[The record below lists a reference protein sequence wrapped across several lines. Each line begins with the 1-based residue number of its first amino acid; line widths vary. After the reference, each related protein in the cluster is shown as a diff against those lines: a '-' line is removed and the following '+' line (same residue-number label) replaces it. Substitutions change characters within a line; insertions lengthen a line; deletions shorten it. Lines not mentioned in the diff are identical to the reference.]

1 MAWVLWVYAQCGYAI
16 VGRNAGIKAGTKHTT
31 LINRYRLQE
40 LISIKFHKGSKM
52 KFLLFFVSIVF
63 LTCNKTS
70 LVTASNFDS
79 EVRTITDDEKELL
92 DSLNFELSVLGIVL
106 EKTPSKI
113 KRLARTYG
121 EYNYTTKNIEYT
133 TKVHEGISFECTNK
147 TAHELT
153 EKFREELRKEGY
165 LMYKSKKNYTFK
177 PDEVSIIKSQNQFDI
192 IRIEDTRA
200 LNYELKNTDII
211 TKLQEWNTNYPF
223 QITGASNDW
232 LSANFVGEL
241 PKNSMAFAKEMYEFC
256 PDIVEQG
263 TDTIEKLESETK
275 RTNQLY
281 LWWD

>member
-1 MAWVLWVYAQCGYAI
+1 M
-16 VGRNAGIKAGTKHTT
+16 
-31 LINRYRLQE
+31 
-40 LISIKFHKGSKM
+40 
-52 KFLLFFVSIVF
+52 
-63 LTCNKTS
+63 
-70 LVTASNFDS
+70 
-79 EVRTITDDEKELL
+79 RTITDDEKELL